1 MIRLLLSL
9 LMLALFAMP
18 LQAEE
23 AVEMQGLSIIGNQ
36 ELPRMLYI
44 VPWKASE
51 LPELSEPPLQSLID
65 EALAPIEREEFRR
78 NVIYYDALAQQPDG
92 SK

>member
-1 MIRLLLSL
+1 MNRLFPAMLI
-9 LMLALFAMP
+9 LMLFALP

-78 NVIYYDALAQQPDG
+78 NVIYYDALAQQPGG